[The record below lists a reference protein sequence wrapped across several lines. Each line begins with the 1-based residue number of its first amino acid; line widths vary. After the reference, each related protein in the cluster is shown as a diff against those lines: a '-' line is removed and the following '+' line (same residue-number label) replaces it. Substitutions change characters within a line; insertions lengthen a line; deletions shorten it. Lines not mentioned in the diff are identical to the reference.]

1 MQKLLL
7 AVAVLFPCILLAQ
20 SPFDGT
26 WKTIYDQSILSPK
39 PISFSVSKGTY
50 DAFSAVPEIHVKA
63 DGQDQS
69 VRGHPYDTI
78 AVTEIDAHTVRIVYK
93 KNAKTIRELVYSVA
107 ADGKSLSYKSKS
119 HPPASDQIITA
130 EATMERVG
138 EIPTGANATS
148 GSWRAQ
154 KRSASE
160 NDLLTTYRRSGDE
173 MTSSKPTGETW
184 TAKLDGKDYPVTGN
198 YNFDS
203 VSLKQMDA
211 HNLEASYKREGK
223 LIEVDKM
230 TISTDGKR
238 MTRVA
243 ESKLS
248 GRVSTYVAE
257 KQ

>member
-7 AVAVLFPCILLAQ
+7 AVAVLFPSILAAQ

-39 PISFSVSKGTY
+39 PISFSVSKGAY
-50 DAFSAVPEIHVKA
+50 DAFTAVPKIHVKA
-63 DGQDQS
+63 DGQDQPVS
-69 VRGHPYDTI
+69 GHPYDSI
-78 AVTEIDAHTVRIVYK
+78 AVTEIDGQTVRIVYK
-93 KNAKTIRELVYSVA
+93 KNAKTIRELVYSVS
-107 ADGKSLSYKSKS
+107 ADGKSLTYKSKS
-119 HPPASDQIITA
+119 HPPSSDEIITA

-138 EIPTGANATS
+138 AAPAGANATS

-154 KRSASE
+154 KRSSSE
-160 NDLLTTYRRSGDE
+160 NDLLTTYKRNGDAL
-173 MTSSKPTGETW
+173 TSSKPTGETW
-184 TAKLDGKDYPVTGN
+184 TAKLDGKDCPVKGN

-203 VSLKQMDA
+203 ISLKQMDG
-211 HNLEASYKREGK
+211 HNLEASYKRAGK

-248 GRVSTYVAE
+248 GRISTYVAE